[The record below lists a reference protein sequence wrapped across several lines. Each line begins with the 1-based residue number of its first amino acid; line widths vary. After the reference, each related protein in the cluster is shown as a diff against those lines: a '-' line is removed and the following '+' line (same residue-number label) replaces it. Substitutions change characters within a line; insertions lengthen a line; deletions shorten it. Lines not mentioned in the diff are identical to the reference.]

1 LAHSLIQ
8 TLKDEDAGV
17 EAVGA
22 LIARDPAIA
31 AKLLQLANSAQF
43 GLPRGVG
50 SIEHAIA
57 MVGMNKVR
65 TLPLGAC
72 LCGSFAAVA
81 GLDTQAFWKTSMD
94 FPMQMVQALQR
105 SADPL
110 VDQAYSRLGAIVHL
124 AGLLAD
130 SPDAGP
136 AQLQDLPSDVLAAL
150 PIEADWMLTHFPNQG
165 QRPKDST

>member
-1 LAHSLIQ
+1 
-8 TLKDEDAGV
+8 
-17 EAVGA
+17 
-22 LIARDPAIA
+22 
-31 AKLLQLANSAQF
+31 
-43 GLPRGVG
+43 
-50 SIEHAIA
+50 
-57 MVGMNKVR
+57 
-65 TLPLGAC
+65 
-72 LCGSFAAVA
+72 
-81 GLDTQAFWKTSMD
+81 
-94 FPMQMVQALQR
+94 MVQALQR
-105 SADPL
+105 CADPL